1 MKATSIKVCVGR
13 MSVLMANIPRVM
25 ATPYTGD
32 KLNIPQPRL
41 ASHAALAKLTNEVNS
56 RKPWSKVVQSNLKGK
71 KS

>member
-1 MKATSIKVCVGR
+1 MKATNIKICVGR

-25 ATPYTGD
+25 VTPYTED
-32 KLNIPQPRL
+32 KLNIPQPKP
-41 ASHAALAKLTNEVNS
+41 ASHTALAKLQSEVNS